1 VERHQP
7 QRGHA
12 PGPTLNLN
20 TGSDGLNWVESV
32 AFSPDGRMLASAGG
46 VVRLWRVTE
55 PARPTVLGRLQP
67 DNEGLSSLAFSPN
80 SRVVATGGSAVRL
93 WTDAGGPVTAAHEPL
108 PPPDP
113 DGKTFDYSV
122 AFSPDGR
129 TVAVRGTT
137 TDGDENPIQLWNVSD
152 PDHPT
157 ALGQVQAGRRIPFRL
172 NSLAFSR
179 DGKMLAAGNYDG
191 TVQLWDVSDPARTK
205 AFGPPVG
212 ASSTGGAH
220 IVNSVALSPN
230 GTVLAVGDND
240 GTVQLWN
247 IADPAHPTETGQP
260 LAHATTWSDRL
271 RYHTDVVRSVTFSP
285 DGRVLAVGAG
295 NTVQLWDCRLAG
307 CLGA

>member
-1 VERHQP
+1 M
-7 QRGHA
+7 
-12 PGPTLNLN
+12 
-20 TGSDGLNWVESV
+20 